1 MFWCVINR
9 PKGIDTSI
17 SFLNHFLL
25 KRDIKS
31 VTLRLALRNLSGNLI
46 REENIEISNYFSPKK
61 YVSARQSILIKA
73 FIVKNIS
80 IRKKVVWMI

>member
-1 MFWCVINR
+1 MQKIVSTLENKKQSKEAIFYSSSAVFWCVINR

-31 VTLRLALRNLSGNLI
+31 VTLRLALRNLSGDLI
-46 REENIEISNYFSPKK
+46 REENIEISNE
-61 YVSARQSILIKA
+61 
-73 FIVKNIS
+73 N
-80 IRKKVVWMI
+80 